1 MAPTPH
7 SIPLFR
13 FTIRQ
18 LHANQ
23 SLVIGE
29 YADERLSLTDD
40 ESATLVSSDSSYYPG
55 GGGAACL
62 ECHCT
67 NLPVIAMNEAS
78 EAAAAF
84 MRWRSETWLT
94 VILTVAAV
102 GAAVSIAFAAYISC
116 KSCSEVVEGSQ
127 VRKSV

>member
-1 MAPTPH
+1 LPPKPD

-13 FTIRQ
+13 FTISQ

-29 YADERLSLTDD
+29 YTDERLSLTDD
-40 ESATLVSSDSSYYPG
+40 ESSILVSSDSTAYYP
-55 GGGAACL
+55 AACL
-62 ECHCT
+62 ECRCT
-67 NLPVIAMNEAS
+67 NLPVIAMNIHEAS
-78 EAAAAF
+78 ESVV

-102 GAAVSIAFAAYISC
+102 GTAVSIAFAGYISC
-116 KSCSEVVEGSQ
+116 KSCSEVIEGSQ
-127 VRKSV
+127 VRK